1 MAFMDLLSNSLVSPT
16 IEWAK
21 NANIPQALGTL
32 LAAYAVPAIAGTLV
46 RKPYRGQ
53 LQMALAQP
61 LLGQAFDYLQRPQ
74 RMRDMVMKQQIADQA
89 LTPIAPSP
97 DAKPVMTWE
106 DIPFYARPK
115 VREKFP
121 ELFQPNQVPAPGE
134 MGPPAPTPVSPSM
147 NILGDMPFIPRST
160 PADLFPLLQ
169 KQELLQAEN
178 ERYRQAGQAV
188 RAEAEKNENLV
199 LIPKIGAEG
208 HLTYEAQQK
217 KTKPG
222 ASWRLGT
229 FPVTTADGTQMI
241 EKRWYNPE
249 TREQVP
255 VEGSAQTRYDPRDDP
270 NARYQMAAVT
280 QMAAIQASRLRDL
293 LQERD
298 KLKTSSVPDPN
309 RIAQIEMEAQKVEQY
324 IKSMYQAAGIP
335 LPSDLLGGSAV
346 PQGQGSAPQGQ
357 SSPSQMQRQIEMLR
371 SLSK

>member
-21 NANIPQALGTL
+21 NANIPQALGSL

-53 LQMALAQP
+53 VQMALAQP

-89 LTPIAPSP
+89 LTPVAPSP
-97 DAKPVMTWE
+97 DAKPVMSQ
-106 DIPFYARPK
+106 DNIPFYARPK

-121 ELFQPNQVPAPGE
+121 EFFQPNQMPAPGE
-134 MGPPAPTPVSPSM
+134 IGPPVLVPIPPSLG
-147 NILGDMPFIPRST
+147 ILGDMPFIPGST
-160 PADLFPLLQ
+160 PETLFPLLQ
-169 KQELLQAEN
+169 KQEILQAEN

-188 RAEAEKNENLV
+188 QAEVEKNENLV
-199 LIPKIGAEG
+199 LVPKVGTGG

-229 FPVTTADGTQMI
+229 FPETTVDGTQGS

-249 TREQVP
+249 TGEQKS
-255 VEGSAQTRYDPRDDP
+255 VEGTWQPRYPPNDP
-270 NARYQMAAVT
+270 YQMAAVT
-280 QMAAIQASRLRDL
+280 QMAAVQVSRLRDL

-298 KLKTSSVPDPN
+298 KLKTSSVPDLN
-309 RIAQIEMEAQKVEQY
+309 RIAQIENEAQGVEQY
-324 IKSMYQAAGIP
+324 IKSMYQAAGVP
-335 LPSDLLGGSAV
+335 LPSGLFGGSAV